1 MSIPGMPPDRTKSIT
16 ILLFT
21 EGPALARLEFD
32 SAPGEPT
39 SIDFATD
46 IGQKQDIAL
55 RVGLSR

>member
-1 MSIPGMPPDRTKSIT
+1 MPPDRTKSIT